1 MIRRTP
7 ADARQSGGQQ
17 GQHHRWMVSY
27 LDVLTILLIFFVTA
41 AAASLKKTS
50 ASAPAVS
57 AQTARTETKSL
68 SSNAQ
73 IPAVDAQ
80 NPAVNASN
88 SAVNAPDSGVDAQPR
103 VDLAQPDENAPDSA
117 LAAVEQKLKDEGLDV
132 RQLSE
137 ASGGQN
143 AADIYGLAIDLPQAV
158 VFAPGDD
165 RVRQEALP
173 QLRRIADALRG
184 IPNKVNLA
192 GHADATPI
200 HNRRFKNNWELAAAR
215 SLRLMEVLT
224 ERYRIDPARVSISS
238 YGSLDPKST
247 NDTPGGRASNR
258 RVEILISAA
267 R

>member
-1 MIRRTP
+1 
-7 ADARQSGGQQ
+7 
-17 GQHHRWMVSY
+17 MVSY

-57 AQTARTETKSL
+57 ATSVRTETKSP
-68 SSNAQ
+68 SINSQNPPASVPT
-73 IPAVDAQ
+73 PAVDTPT
-80 NPAVNASN
+80 PALDE
-88 SAVNAPDSGVDAQPR
+88 PPR
-103 VDLAQPDENAPDSA
+103 VDRAPPDENAPDAA
-117 LAAVEQKLKDEGLDV
+117 LAAVEQKLKDQGLDV

-137 ASGGQN
+137 ASGGEN

-165 RVRQEALP
+165 RVRPQALP
-173 QLRRIADALRG
+173 QLRRIADALGG

-238 YGSLDPKST
+238 YGSLEPKSP

>member
-1 MIRRTP
+1 
-7 ADARQSGGQQ
+7 
-17 GQHHRWMVSY
+17 MVSY

-50 ASAPAVS
+50 PLPRAISAATVSAPLVS
-57 AQTARTETKSL
+57 APLVSAPLINSEAKNPTAPPDIAITQTQPPVNVAPS
-68 SSNAQ
+68 
-73 IPAVDAQ
+73 DAK
-80 NPAVNASN
+80 
-88 SAVNAPDSGVDAQPR
+88 APDA
-103 VDLAQPDENAPDSA
+103 A
-117 LAAVEQKLKDEGLDV
+117 LQAVEQTLKDEGLDV

-137 ASGGQN
+137 ASGGEN
-143 AADIYGLAIDLPQAV
+143 AADIYGLAIELPQAI

-165 RVRQEALP
+165 RVRPEALP
-173 QLRRIADALRG
+173 PLRRIAEALRD

-224 ERYRIDPARVSISS
+224 GRYGIDPSRVSISS
-238 YGSLDPKST
+238 YGSVEPKSP
-247 NDTPGGRASNR
+247 NNTPGGRASNR
-258 RVEILISAA
+258 RVEIRISAA